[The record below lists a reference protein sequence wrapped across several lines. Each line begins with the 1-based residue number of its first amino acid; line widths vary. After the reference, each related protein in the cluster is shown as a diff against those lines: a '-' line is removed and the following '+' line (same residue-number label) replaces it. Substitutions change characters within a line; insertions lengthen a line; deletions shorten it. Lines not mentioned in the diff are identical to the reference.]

1 MKILP
6 VLMLLPVLL
15 LPLSLSAQGS
25 HTVTVQ
31 LPVTVKQKFTLVV
44 TPPAPTIAC
53 ETAPG
58 TVVAGITVQG
68 GDGNQVSLSIS
79 GDTTD
84 FALSANVAPAN
95 IVVATGGIVL
105 ADCGLTNNVTIIGT
119 QQ

>member
-1 MKILP
+1 MKILSA
-6 VLMLLPVLL
+6 LILLPVLL

-44 TPPAPTIAC
+44 TPPAPTITC

-68 GDGNQVSLSIS
+68 GSGNPVALTIS

-84 FALSANVAPAN
+84 FALSATTVPAN
-95 IVVATGGIVL
+95 IVVAAGGIAL
-105 ADCGLTNNVTIIGT
+105 TDCGVVNNVTITGT